1 MQHAACNTVACAMQR
16 AICAAQR
23 APHNV
28 QHETDEVHQTTLRHG
43 RTTVRPVALP
53 GPGEHRQRP
62 GGARASHSRG
72 AIADLRVLECQG
84 EYSHGIPTGTVSQQL
99 PNCSEAVQPF
109 TG

>member
-1 MQHAACNTVACAMQR
+1 MQEAACNTVVCAMQR
-16 AICAAQR
+16 AICPAQH

-28 QHETDEVHQTTLRHG
+28 QHETDDVHQTTLRHG
-43 RTTVRPVALP
+43 RTTVRHVALP